1 MNPLGMYIRKRILI
15 LHYDLRAWRRRRKLR
30 RALRKAKKEG
40 WRFSA
45 STPEETLGMIACQYS
60 IDNTVNW

>member
-1 MNPLGMYIRKRILI
+1 MNPLRMYIRKRILI
-15 LHYDLRAWRRRRKLR
+15 LRYDLRAWRRRLKLR

-45 STPEETLGMIACQYS
+45 STPEETLGMIA
-60 IDNTVNW
+60 